1 MDSESDSYEI
11 QNQGNTMKKTI
22 IALSILASCN
32 VMAHSHHASER
43 LTHGDHDHSFDMS
56 EYDVVL
62 SNNYDPF
69 ANGIEFLSPTMSA
82 EQQSYFP
89 LSENASTKLAGSF
102 PEIIWRGEPLFTPEY
117 NKENMEKALQEGKI
131 HPELAAMEEAMTNP
145 VIFKLSDRMYNA
157 FGFEGASIT
166 FLQGDKGLIIIDAG
180 STAETGEAMLSAYR
194 EATGDE
200 REVHTIFYTHHH
212 PDQWAGTEGLAT
224 REDFESGKINVIA
237 HVDFQKKMNEESGIY
252 LNQQSIRT
260 AYAFG
265 AFIPHNNDYD
275 KGVNQGVG
283 YPADIVMQ
291 SQNKSFFAP
300 NILVDD
306 LMIMKVDGLT
316 LEFFHTP
323 GEAPDGVALYVH
335 ETGDMVGGDTIQGET
350 IPNLYTIRGAEYRD
364 GLEWADSIDRM
375 RRYQPK
381 TLSLHHG
388 RSAVSQERVEDV
400 MKAYADSLRYMQD
413 QTVRH
418 INKGYTMHELSDS
431 IRLPEELKDHDYLRP
446 LRGSEY
452 QNVANIYAGNVGWFN
467 GDASEF
473 AKPPHKDMAQLY
485 VDMMGG
491 PDAIK
496 KAADRMIE
504 KQQYGEA
511 MQILTHVIRVDHSDM
526 YARGQKAVALERWG
540 WEQST
545 PGWRH
550 WALTGAA
557 ELRGELDGVLDTM
570 NFFGDASKFVEAP
583 TDDVMSLIPTRL
595 IAEQLNTNEAHV
607 INLVVD
613 GSPYLVNVSNRTMAV
628 DNGFSSESADLT
640 VEMSKQDLVHLFLVK
655 DINVEESTAK
665 ATKGDIKQLQR
676 LVDLIDTFSPFYL
689 HLR

>member
-1 MDSESDSYEI
+1 
-11 QNQGNTMKKTI
+11 MKKTI
-22 IALSILASCN
+22 IALSVITSFGAF
-32 VMAHSHHASER
+32 AHTHSPSER
-43 LTHGDHDHSFDMS
+43 LTHGDHNHSLDMS
-56 EYDVVL
+56 QYEIIL
-62 SNNYDPF
+62 SNNYNPTK
-69 ANGIEFLSPTMSA
+69 NGITFLAPSKSA
-82 EQQSYFP
+82 EQTSYFP
-89 LSENASTKLAGSF
+89 LEPNASTKLAGSF

-117 NKENMEKALQEGKI
+117 HQQNMEKALKEGKI

-145 VIFKLSDRMYNA
+145 VIFKLSERMYNA

-166 FLQGDKGLIIIDAG
+166 FIQGDEGLIIADAG
-180 STAETGEAMLSAYR
+180 STAETAEAMLSAYR
-194 EATGDE
+194 EATGDT

-212 PDQWAGTEGLAT
+212 PDQWAGTEGLTT
-224 REDFESGKINVIA
+224 REDFEAGKINVIA
-237 HVDFQKKMNEESGIY
+237 HTDFQRKMNEESGIY

-306 LMIMKVDGLT
+306 LMILELDGLT

-323 GEAPDGVALYVH
+323 GEAPDGVALYIH

-388 RSAVSQERVEDV
+388 RSAVGTARVEDV

-413 QTVRH
+413 QTVRY

-431 IRLPEELKDHDYLRP
+431 IRLPEELKHHDYLRP

-473 AKPPHKDMAQLY
+473 AKPAHKDMAQLY

-491 PDAIK
+491 SDVIK
-496 KAADRMIE
+496 KAADKLIA
-504 KQQYGEA
+504 QQKYGEA
-511 MQILTHVIRVDHSDM
+511 MQILTHVIRIDHNDM
-526 YARGQKAVALERWG
+526 YARGQKAIALERWG
-540 WEQST
+540 WKQST

-570 NFFGDASKFVEAP
+570 NFFGDASKFVDAP

-595 IAEQLNTNEAHV
+595 IAEQLETNETIK
-607 INLVVD
+607 INMNVE
-613 GSPYLVNVSNRTMAV
+613 GQKYLVNISNRTMAI
-628 DNGFSSESADLT
+628 DNDLESSDANLTVQLSKADL
-640 VEMSKQDLVHLFLVK
+640 VRLFLVK
-655 DINVEESTAK
+655 DINVSESNAE
-665 ATKGDIKQLQR
+665 ATQGDIHQLQR
-676 LVDLIDTFSPFYL
+676 LVDVIDTFSPFYL

>member
-1 MDSESDSYEI
+1 
-11 QNQGNTMKKTI
+11 MKKTI

-194 EATGDE
+194 DATGDE

-316 LEFFHTP
+316 LEFLHTP

-350 IPNLYTIRGAEYRD
+350 IPNLYTIRGTEYRD

-467 GDASEF
+467 GDASEL
-473 AKPPHKDMAQLY
+473 AKPAHKDMAQLY

-491 PDAIK
+491 SDAIR

-511 MQILTHVIRVDHSDM
+511 MQILTHVIRVDHNDM

-595 IAEQLNTNEAHV
+595 IAEQLNTNETHV

-640 VEMSKQDLVHLFLVK
+640 VDMSKQDLVHLFLVK

-676 LVDLIDTFSPFYL
+676 LVDVIDTFSPFYL

>member
-1 MDSESDSYEI
+1 
-11 QNQGNTMKKTI
+11 
-22 IALSILASCN
+22 
-32 VMAHSHHASER
+32 
-43 LTHGDHDHSFDMS
+43 
-56 EYDVVL
+56 
-62 SNNYDPF
+62 
-69 ANGIEFLSPTMSA
+69 
-82 EQQSYFP
+82 
-89 LSENASTKLAGSF
+89 
-102 PEIIWRGEPLFTPEY
+102 
-117 NKENMEKALQEGKI
+117 
-131 HPELAAMEEAMTNP
+131 
-145 VIFKLSDRMYNA
+145 
-157 FGFEGASIT
+157 
-166 FLQGDKGLIIIDAG
+166 
-180 STAETGEAMLSAYR
+180 
-194 EATGDE
+194 
-200 REVHTIFYTHHH
+200 
-212 PDQWAGTEGLAT
+212 
-224 REDFESGKINVIA
+224 
-237 HVDFQKKMNEESGIY
+237 
-252 LNQQSIRT
+252 
-260 AYAFG
+260 
-265 AFIPHNNDYD
+265 
-275 KGVNQGVG
+275 
-283 YPADIVMQ
+283 MQ

-511 MQILTHVIRVDHSDM
+511 MQILTHVIRIDHSDM

-595 IAEQLNTNEAHV
+595 MAEQLNTNETYV

-655 DINVEESTAK
+655 NINVEESTAK

-676 LVDLIDTFSPFYL
+676 LVDVIDTFSPFYL

>member
-1 MDSESDSYEI
+1 
-11 QNQGNTMKKTI
+11 MKKTI
-22 IALSILASCN
+22 LTLSIIVSFGA
-32 VMAHSHHASER
+32 VAHSHDASER
-43 LTHGDHDHSFDMS
+43 LTHGDHDHSFS
-56 EYDVVL
+56 IE
-62 SNNYDPF
+62 NYDIVISGNYDSRK
-69 ANGIEFLSPTMSA
+69 NGVKVVDSKYSA
-82 EQQSYFP
+82 EKNSYFP
-89 LSENASTKLAGSF
+89 LAPNASSELTGSF

-117 NKENMEKALQEGKI
+117 SQENMDKALSEGKI

-166 FLQGDKGLIIIDAG
+166 FIQGDEGLIISDAG
-180 STAETGEAMLSAYR
+180 STAETATAMLDAYR
-194 EATGDE
+194 QATGDE

-224 REDFESGKINVIA
+224 REDFEAGKINVIA
-237 HVDFQKKMNEESGIY
+237 HADFQRKMNEESGIY

-265 AFIPHNNDYD
+265 AFISHNNDYD
-275 KGVNQGVG
+275 AGVNQGVG

-306 LMIMKVDGLT
+306 LLILEIDGLT

-323 GEAPDGVALYVH
+323 GEAPDGVGLYVH

-350 IPNLYTIRGAEYRD
+350 IPNLYTIRGTEYRD

-375 RRYQPK
+375 RRYQP
-381 TLSLHHG
+381 TALSLHHG
-388 RSAVSQERVEDV
+388 RSAVGVDRVEDV

-413 QTVRH
+413 QTVRY

-431 IRLPEELKDHDYLRP
+431 IRLPEELRDHDYLRP

-473 AKPPHKDMAQLY
+473 AKPAHQDMAQMY

-491 PDAIK
+491 AGAIK
-496 KAADRMIE
+496 KAADDMIAAQ
-504 KQQYGEA
+504 KYGEA
-511 MQILTHVIRVDHSDM
+511 MQILTHVIRVDHGDM

-550 WALTGAA
+550 WALSGAA
-557 ELRGELDGVLDTM
+557 ELRGELDQLLDTM
-570 NFFGDASKFVEAP
+570 NFFGDASKFVDAP

-595 IAEQLNTNEAHV
+595 IAEELEPNETIK
-607 INLVVD
+607 INMFVD
-613 GSPYLVNVSNRTMAV
+613 GNQYLVNVSNRTMAIDGGV
-628 DNGFSSESADLT
+628 SSEHADLT
-640 VEMSKQDLVHLFLVK
+640 VEISKADLVHLFLVK
-655 DINVEESTAK
+655 DIKVEESNAK
-665 ATKGDIKQLQR
+665 ANEGDIANLQR
-676 LVDLIDTFSPFYL
+676 LVDVIDTFSPFYL

>member
-1 MDSESDSYEI
+1 
-11 QNQGNTMKKTI
+11 MKKTI
-22 IALSILASCN
+22 LALTVLASFN
-32 VMAHSHHASER
+32 VLAHSPSASER
-43 LTHGDHDHSFDMS
+43 LIHGDHDHSFDAS
-56 EYDVVL
+56 EYSVVL
-62 SNNYDPF
+62 SQNYNPTK
-69 ANGIEFLSPTMSA
+69 NGIKFIDANKSA

-89 LSENASTKLAGSF
+89 LAPNATTKLAGSF
-102 PEIIWRGEPLFTPEY
+102 PEVVWRGEPLFTPEF
-117 NKENMEKALQEGKI
+117 NQENMKQALAEGKI
-131 HPELAAMEEAMTNP
+131 HPELASMEEAMTNP

-166 FLQGDKGLIIIDAG
+166 FIQGDEGLIISDAG
-180 STAETGEAMLSAYR
+180 STKETAEAMLAAYR
-194 EATGDE
+194 EATGDK

-224 REDFESGKINVIA
+224 REDFEAGKINVIA
-237 HVDFQKKMNEESGIY
+237 HADFQRKMNEESGIY

-265 AFIPHNNDYD
+265 AFIPNNNNYD
-275 KGVNQGVG
+275 SGVNQGVG

-291 SQNKSFFAP
+291 SKNKSFFAP

-306 LMIMKVDGLT
+306 LLILEIDGLT

-323 GEAPDGVALYVH
+323 GEAPDGVAMYVH

-350 IPNLYTIRGAEYRD
+350 IPNLYTIRGTEYRD

-375 RRYQPK
+375 RRYQPV

-388 RSAVSQERVEDV
+388 RSAVNADRVEDV

-413 QTVRH
+413 QTVRY
-418 INKGYTMHELSDS
+418 INKGYTMHELSDT
-431 IRLPEELKDHDYLRP
+431 IKLPEELKDHDYLRP

-473 AKPPHKDMAQLY
+473 AKPDHKNMAQLY

-491 PDAIK
+491 AEAIK
-496 KAADRMIE
+496 QAAAKMIAE
-504 KQQYGEA
+504 QQYGEA
-511 MQILTHVIRVDHSDM
+511 MQILTHVIRVDQDDM
-526 YARGQKAVALERWG
+526 TAREQKAVALERWG
-540 WEQST
+540 WQQST

-557 ELRGELDGVLDTM
+557 ELRGQLDGLLGTM
-570 NFFGDASKFVEAP
+570 NFFGDASKFVDAP

-595 IAEQLNTNEAHV
+595 IAEQLNDNESIK
-607 INLVVD
+607 INMTVD
-613 GSPYLVNVSNRTMAV
+613 GAKYLVNISNRTMAI
-628 DNGFSSESADLT
+628 DNGFQSERANLS
-640 VEMSKQDLVHLFLVK
+640 VEMSKKDLVHLFLVK
-655 DINVEESTAK
+655 DINVKESSAK
-665 ATKGDIKQLQR
+665 AVKGDIADLQR
-676 LVDLIDTFSPFYL
+676 LVDVIDTFSPFYL

>member
-1 MDSESDSYEI
+1 
-11 QNQGNTMKKTI
+11 MKKSL
-22 IALSILASCN
+22 IALSIMVSFG
-32 VMAHSHHASER
+32 VHAHTASER
-43 LTHGDHDHSFDMS
+43 LTHGDHNHSFDMS
-56 EYDVVL
+56 EYNVV
-62 SNNYDPF
+62 SSGNYD
-69 ANGIEFLSPTMSA
+69 ATKNGVEFVNPSYSA
-82 EQQSYFP
+82 EQQSYIP
-89 LSENASTKLAGSF
+89 LAANASDKLAGSF
-102 PEIIWRGEPLFTPEY
+102 PEIIWRGEPLFTPKY
-117 NKENMEKALQEGKI
+117 SKENMEKAIAEGKI

-145 VIFKLSDRMYNA
+145 VIFKLSERMYNA

-166 FLQGDKGLIIIDAG
+166 FIQGDEGLIIADAG
-180 STAETGEAMLSAYR
+180 STAETAAAMLQAYR
-194 EATGDE
+194 EATGDT
-200 REVHTIFYTHHH
+200 REVHTIYYTHHH
-212 PDQWAGTEGLAT
+212 PDQWAGTEGLAS
-224 REDFESGKINVIA
+224 REDFEAGKINVIA
-237 HVDFQKKMNEESGIY
+237 HADFQRKMNEESGVY

-265 AFIPHNNDYD
+265 AFIQHDNEYD

-291 SQNKSFFAP
+291 SKNKSFFAP

-306 LMIMKVDGLT
+306 LLIVKIDGLT

-323 GEAPDGVALYVH
+323 GEAPDGIGLYIH

-375 RRYQPK
+375 RRYHPVS
-381 TLSLHHG
+381 LSLHHG
-388 RSAVSQERVEDV
+388 RSAVGTERVEDV

-413 QTVRH
+413 QTVRL
-418 INKGYTMHELSDS
+418 INKGYTMHELSDRV
-431 IRLPEELKDHDYLRP
+431 RLPEELKDHDYLRP

-473 AKPPHKDMAQLY
+473 AKPSHKDMAKLY

-491 PDAIK
+491 ADSIK
-496 KAADRMIE
+496 MTAKSLIE
-504 KQQYGEA
+504 QEKYGEA

-526 YARGQKAVALERWG
+526 DAREQKSVALERWG

-570 NFFGDASKFVEAP
+570 NFFGDASKFVDAP
-583 TDDVMSLIPTRL
+583 TNDVMSLIPTRL
-595 IAEQLNTNEAHV
+595 IAEQLKSNESIT
-607 INLVVD
+607 INMSVD
-613 GSPYLVNVSNRTMAV
+613 GSRYLVNVSNRTMAI
-628 DNGFSSESADLT
+628 DSGFSSAQADLT
-640 VEMSKQDLVHLFLVK
+640 VEMSKTDLVHLFLVK
-655 DINVEESTAK
+655 DIDVVDSSAK
-665 ATKGDIKQLQR
+665 AIKGDLRTLQR
-676 LVDLIDTFSPFYL
+676 LVDLVDTFSPFYL